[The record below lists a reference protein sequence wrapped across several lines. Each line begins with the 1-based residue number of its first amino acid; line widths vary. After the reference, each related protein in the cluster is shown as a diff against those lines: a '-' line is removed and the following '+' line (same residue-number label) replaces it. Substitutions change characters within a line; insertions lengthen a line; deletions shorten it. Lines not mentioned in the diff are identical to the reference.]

1 MKPTHEQFD
10 IETIKHIRNR
20 LDYIYSIAKTDKHD
34 HPELMD
40 TIASLA
46 IVANMFAK
54 SKLEELNDHSE
65 TSSIQ
70 GFIVS
75 NLGNS
80 YSRMKEYE
88 KQKENIVIPT
98 WKL

>member
-1 MKPTHEQFD
+1 MKHTQEQFE
-10 IETIKHIRNR
+10 IETLKHIKNK
-20 LDYIYSIAKTDKHD
+20 LDYIYSIAKSNNHD
-34 HPELMD
+34 NPELMD

-46 IVANMFAK
+46 TVANTFAK
-54 SKLEELNDHSE
+54 SKLEELNGNIE
-65 TSSIQ
+65 TSSPQ

-88 KQKENIVIPT
+88 KQKETIDIPT